1 MIFATS
7 PHFFLTSLTAFFPLE
22 RSVQRSGVCPLT
34 NLLATHKIFIFYH
47 LIYYLNIFISLSCIL
62 IYILFQYI
70 KSIVPWT
77 VLLSFTIIYPVYN
90 FISFSCILIYM
101 HSKVL
106 FHVSFQYTLL
116 SKVLFHKQY
125 FCPSLLYILSTISY
139 QFSVYLYIYF
149 QKYCSS
155 ILYYQKYCSMNNTS
169 VLHYYT
175 SCLQLHII
183 FLYTYIHIDTFKSIV
198 HGTIFLSFTIIHPV
212 YNFISFSCIL
222 IYMLSKVLFHVSF
235 QYTLLSKV
243 LFHKQYFCP
252 SLLYILSTISYQFS
266 VYLYIYFQKYC
277 SSILYYQKYCSM
289 SNTSVLHYYICI
301 YTFKSIVPCI
311 VPVYSTIKSIVPL
324 YMYI

>member
-7 PHFFLTSLTAFFPLE
+7 PHFFLTSLAAFFPLE

-34 NLLATHKIFIFYH
+34 NLLATHKIFIFYY

-77 VLLSFTIIYPVYN
+77 VLLCFTIIYPVYN

-169 VLHYYT
+169 VLHYY
-175 SCLQLHII
+175 
-183 FLYTYIHIDTFKSIV
+183 
-198 HGTIFLSFTIIHPV
+198 
-212 YNFISFSCIL
+212 
-222 IYMLSKVLFHVSF
+222 
-235 QYTLLSKV
+235 
-243 LFHKQYFCP
+243 
-252 SLLYILSTISYQFS
+252 
-266 VYLYIYFQKYC
+266 
-277 SSILYYQKYCSM
+277 
-289 SNTSVLHYYICI
+289 ICI
-301 YTFKSIVPCI
+301 YTVKSIVPCI